1 VALGQTIS
9 AAHTVE
15 LPGPFT
21 DADWNV
27 LVQDL
32 RHTFNAHGKVSARRW
47 SNGNLRVYVE
57 PTPDGGHRF
66 HFRTRNEGLQRRL
79 AGGLGIALMGVLLTG
94 VLLIGGAEPMPALV
108 RVD

>member
-57 PTPDGGHRF
+57 PTPDGAPISLPHA
-66 HFRTRNEGLQRRL
+66 Q
-79 AGGLGIALMGVLLTG
+79 
-94 VLLIGGAEPMPALV
+94 
-108 RVD
+108 